1 MDRHSSWGAGTQV
14 FQDVEDAG
22 ISATLLDIL
31 LPLPTKPCSFRR
43 TVPSLSLMTTPK
55 LAVPPGLTGSQ
66 APSNQARYSFM
77 LLSRRGGGRGG
88 GSEEEVAGGEDGGGA
103 NISEDTLLLCLLTF
117 ELSAHGVVMGDS
129 SSLGPL
135 GSPLWAVSPSL
146 CPGLIVG
153 IRGMAS
159 LAWGS
164 LSPDLISSPR
174 TASASNRAIK
184 A

>member
-1 MDRHSSWGAGTQV
+1 VLEHQQAWVVSSGLGRQHQDRV
-14 FQDVEDAG
+14 
-22 ISATLLDIL
+22 
-31 LPLPTKPCSFRR
+31 
-43 TVPSLSLMTTPK
+43 
-55 LAVPPGLTGSQ
+55 
-66 APSNQARYSFM
+66 
-77 LLSRRGGGRGG
+77 
-88 GSEEEVAGGEDGGGA
+88 
-103 NISEDTLLLCLLTF
+103 LLCLLTF

>member
-1 MDRHSSWGAGTQV
+1 
-14 FQDVEDAG
+14 
-22 ISATLLDIL
+22 
-31 LPLPTKPCSFRR
+31 
-43 TVPSLSLMTTPK
+43 
-55 LAVPPGLTGSQ
+55 
-66 APSNQARYSFM
+66 M